1 MKWIEEDGGER
12 TGRTRKRSG
21 SVKGWDWPERENRRK
36 KKIEMD
42 KEWIADVR
50 RELYLRGES
59 LKDLAENIGMSYSY
73 IRQIMTGKVESLN
86 AEEKISEYLKTTIT

>member
-1 MKWIEEDGGER
+1 MEHEE
-12 TGRTRKRSG
+12 
-21 SVKGWDWPERENRRK
+21 KGDWPERENRRK

-86 AEEKISEYLKTTIT
+86 AAEKISEHLKTKIT

>member
-1 MKWIEEDGGER
+1 MEHEE
-12 TGRTRKRSG
+12 
-21 SVKGWDWPERENRRK
+21 KGDWPERENRRK

-86 AEEKISEYLKTTIT
+86 AEEKISEHLKTTIT

>member
-1 MKWIEEDGGER
+1 MEHEE
-12 TGRTRKRSG
+12 
-21 SVKGWDWPERENRRK
+21 KGDWPERENRRK

-50 RELYLRGES
+50 RELYLRGKS

-86 AEEKISEYLKTTIT
+86 AEEKISEHLKTTIT

>member
-1 MKWIEEDGGER
+1 MIIPLYRSKRKTWEREE
-12 TGRTRKRSG
+12 
-21 SVKGWDWPERENRRK
+21 KGDWPERENRRK

-86 AEEKISEYLKTTIT
+86 AEEKISEHLKTTII

>member
-1 MKWIEEDGGER
+1 MEHEE
-12 TGRTRKRSG
+12 
-21 SVKGWDWPERENRRK
+21 KGDWPERENRRK

-86 AEEKISEYLKTTIT
+86 AAEKISEYLKTTIT

>member
-1 MKWIEEDGGER
+1 M
-12 TGRTRKRSG
+12 
-21 SVKGWDWPERENRRK
+21 N
-36 KKIEMD
+36 

-73 IRQIMTGKVESLN
+73 IRQVMTGKVESLN
-86 AEEKISEYLKTTIT
+86 AEEKISEHLKNNDYINARRKEE

>member
-1 MKWIEEDGGER
+1 MR
-12 TGRTRKRSG
+12 LARKREQE
-21 SVKGWDWPERENRRK
+21 KE
-36 KKIEMD
+36 KIEMD

-86 AEEKISEYLKTTIT
+86 AEEKISEHLKTTIT

>member
-1 MKWIEEDGGER
+1 MEHEE
-12 TGRTRKRSG
+12 
-21 SVKGWDWPERENRRK
+21 KGDWPERENRRK

>member
-1 MKWIEEDGGER
+1 MEHEE
-12 TGRTRKRSG
+12 
-21 SVKGWDWPERENRRK
+21 KGDWPERENRRK

-86 AEEKISEYLKTTIT
+86 AAEKISDYLKTTIT

>member
-1 MKWIEEDGGER
+1 MEHEE
-12 TGRTRKRSG
+12 
-21 SVKGWDWPERENRRK
+21 KGDWPERENRRK

-86 AEEKISEYLKTTIT
+86 AAEKISEHLKTTIT

>member
-1 MKWIEEDGGER
+1 MIIPLYRSKRKTWEREE
-12 TGRTRKRSG
+12 
-21 SVKGWDWPERENRRK
+21 KGDWPERENRRK

-86 AEEKISEYLKTTIT
+86 AAEKISEYLKTTIT

>member
-1 MKWIEEDGGER
+1 MEHEE
-12 TGRTRKRSG
+12 
-21 SVKGWDWPERENRRK
+21 KGDWPERENRTK

>member
-1 MKWIEEDGGER
+1 
-12 TGRTRKRSG
+12 
-21 SVKGWDWPERENRRK
+21 
-36 KKIEMD
+36 MD

-86 AEEKISEYLKTTIT
+86 AEEKISEHLKTTIT

>member
-1 MKWIEEDGGER
+1 MEHEE
-12 TGRTRKRSG
+12 
-21 SVKGWDWPERENRRK
+21 KGDWPERENRRK

-86 AEEKISEYLKTTIT
+86 TAEKISEYLKTTIT

>member
-1 MKWIEEDGGER
+1 MEHEE
-12 TGRTRKRSG
+12 
-21 SVKGWDWPERENRRK
+21 KGDWPERENRRK

-86 AEEKISEYLKTTIT
+86 AEEKISEHLKTTII

>member
-1 MKWIEEDGGER
+1 MEHEE
-12 TGRTRKRSG
+12 
-21 SVKGWDWPERENRRK
+21 KGDWPERENRRK

-86 AEEKISEYLKTTIT
+86 AEEKISEHLKTKIT

>member
-1 MKWIEEDGGER
+1 MEHEE
-12 TGRTRKRSG
+12 
-21 SVKGWDWPERENRRK
+21 KGDWPERENRRK

-86 AEEKISEYLKTTIT
+86 AADKISEHLKTTIT